1 MLVLALNL
9 VGDQDLFDAVWRA
22 LLAGIVVNVVVWRCA
37 IVVWRT
43 SSSPSCARR
52 RTRAERARE
61 RRGAAA
67 ERAEHRPATI
77 RRGPSAEPIYPVGR
91 REAGVRSVRRSSASG
106 CCRPRSARRRAAGA
120 SRRASSGR
128 LTSKPPAAQELRAA
142 PITPPEATWSRFGI
156 AQSPDQQGVLIMGLR
171 IQNNV
176 EAFNTHRQLTA
187 HGARPL
193 KSMEKLS
200 SGYRINR
207 AADDAAGLAIS
218 EKMRGQIGGL
228 AQAQRNAQ
236 DGISLVQT
244 AEGALNE
251 VHSMLQR
258 VRDLKVQ
265 YDNGT
270 LDTDDKDAIAAEVAA
285 ARHRDQRHHAPRPQF
300 NGIKLLDGTGARSR
314 FQVGANDGETID
326 LAATRCLGTVG
337 TAAPAVSTRSWH
349 GVGATPPALVHG
361 ARSSVDNIDDG
372 DQERLERRVPTSARC
387 RTASST
393 A

>member
-1 MLVLALNL
+1 
-9 VGDQDLFDAVWRA
+9 
-22 LLAGIVVNVVVWRCA
+22 
-37 IVVWRT
+37 
-43 SSSPSCARR
+43 
-52 RTRAERARE
+52 
-61 RRGAAA
+61 
-67 ERAEHRPATI
+67 
-77 RRGPSAEPIYPVGR
+77 
-91 REAGVRSVRRSSASG
+91 
-106 CCRPRSARRRAAGA
+106 
-120 SRRASSGR
+120 
-128 LTSKPPAAQELRAA
+128 
-142 PITPPEATWSRFGI
+142 
-156 AQSPDQQGVLIMGLR
+156 MGLR
-171 IQNNV
+171 IQNNI

-187 HGARPL
+187 TSAQAS

-265 YDNGT
+265 YQNGT
-270 LDTDDKDAIAAEVAA
+270 LSSDDKDAIAAEVSADLGEIGSIATDTKFNGSALLA
-285 ARHRDQRHHAPRPQF
+285 ARRSRSRSAPTTPRPSRRPA
-300 NGIKLLDGTGARSR
+300 NLGLGGRHSGTGGLAESRASARRRWRRPRS
-314 FQVGANDGETID
+314 
-326 LAATRCLGTVG
+326 TR
-337 TAAPAVSTRSWH
+337 AVSRPS
-349 GVGATPPALVHG
+349 
-361 ARSSVDNIDDG
+361 RSSTTASRTSPTPVA
-372 DQERLERRVPTSARC
+372 TSARC